1 MSILDWFRKE
11 KRETVNNNN
20 PSFGMWLKGDEDIC
34 ITGYTS
40 LDKNPEIMTACH
52 RIAQLI
58 GSITIHLMNN
68 KENGDIR
75 IVNELSRLID
85 INPMPTMT
93 RSHWME
99 AIVMNLLLYGEGNSI
114 VWPHT
119 WDGLLRSLEPIAASR
134 VQLLQ
139 DRSDPYRDYRILID
153 GKAHDPTNMLHF
165 VYNPDKYLLWKGRG
179 VTVSLKDV
187 AEGLKQAD
195 ATKKGFMR
203 SKWKPSLIVKVDAMT
218 DEFSG
223 VAGRKKLREDYLE
236 TGEAGAPWII
246 PAQQFEVQE
255 VRPLSLSDLAISD
268 SVEIDKR
275 TIASI
280 LGVPP
285 FLIGVGDYDKD
296 AWNSFIQNMIR
307 PICLSIAQEL
317 TKKLIL
323 NPKWYLK
330 FNVRSLMD
338 WDLSTLYE
346 VYGGLTDRGIVTGNE
361 TRNILGM
368 SPLEGL
374 DELTVLENYLP
385 LDMLGM
391 QKKINK
397 GDVKNE

>member
-1 MSILDWFRKE
+1 MSIFDRITH
-11 KRETVNNNN
+11 KRDSLTTTN
-20 PSFGMWLKGDEDIC
+20 PQLALWLSGTDDIDC
-34 ITGYTS
+34 AGYTS

-68 KENGDIR
+68 TNNGDVR
-75 IVNELSRLID
+75 IVNELSRVID

-99 AIVMNLLLYGEGNSI
+99 AIVMNMLLYGEGNSI
-114 VWPHT
+114 VYPHT
-119 WDGLLRSLEPIAASR
+119 WDGYIQSLEPISASR
-134 VQLLQ
+134 VQLLGAKQ
-139 DRSDPYRDYRILID
+139 NPYRDYRIMID
-153 GKAHDPTNMLHF
+153 GKAHDPENMLHF
-165 VYNPDKYLLWKGRG
+165 VYNPDKYYLWKGRG
-179 VTVSLKDV
+179 MTVSLKDV
-187 AEGLKQAD
+187 AGALKQAD
-195 ATKKGFMR
+195 ATKKGFMK

-218 DEFSG
+218 EEFSG
-223 VAGRKKLREDYLE
+223 VEGRKKLREDYLE
-236 TGEAGAPWII
+236 TGEAGSPWII

-268 SVEIDKR
+268 TVQLDKR
-275 TIASI
+275 TVAAI

-285 FLIGVGDYDKD
+285 FLIGVGEYDKN

-307 PICLSIAQEL
+307 PMCTSIAQEL
-317 TKKLIL
+317 TKKLII

-338 WDLSTLYE
+338 WDLQTLYT

-361 TRNILGM
+361 TRNILGL

-374 DELTVLENYLP
+374 DELKVLENYIP
-385 LDMLGM
+385 FDMIGQQSKLK
-391 QKKINK
+391 QE
-397 GDVKNE
+397 V